1 MGPFRLHFYS
11 GQIQEISRPCAS
23 SSPADVA
30 FSGGGWR
37 SGCWSRVLGSGPID
51 ELVLFDNAAPA
62 LPLPEDKR
70 LRLVTGDIADRD
82 TVNRLIAPGTD
93 AVFHLA
99 AIVSGEA
106 EANTD
111 LGYRVNLDG
120 TRAVLDACR
129 ALGTRPRLV
138 FASSLAVYGGALP
151 PAVGDD
157 TALTPQTSYGT
168 QKALGELLVN
178 DYSRKGFVDGRAL
191 RLPTVVVRPGRPN
204 RAASTFASSM
214 IREPLAGQDAVCP
227 VAPDTVMAL
236 ASPRRIVEGLVHR
249 SACRARPSAP
259 AGRCS
264 CRASR
269 SRSARWRRRC
279 AAPAAR
285 GALCPDPLAARPADP
300 GNRLG
305 LAARLATPRAEALGF
320 GRDRGIDAVIAAFIE
335 DDLPAQK
342 QLAG

>member
-1 MGPFRLHFYS
+1 MRIVITGGCGFLGRRVAIRLL
-11 GQIQEISRPCAS
+11 ER
-23 SSPADVA
+23 
-30 FSGGGWR
+30 
-37 SGCWSRVLGSGPID
+37 GSGIGSVD
-51 ELVLFDNAAPA
+51 ELVLFDNTAPA

-82 TVNRLIAPGTD
+82 TVTRLIAPGTD

-106 EANTD
+106 EANTE

-129 ALGTRPRLV
+129 APGTAPILI
-138 FASSLAVYGGALP
+138 FASSLAVYGGDLP

-168 QKALGELLVN
+168 QKAIGELLVN

-227 VAPDTVMAL
+227 VTPETVMAL
-236 ASPRRIVEGLVHR
+236 ASPRRIVEGLVH
-249 SACRARPSAP
+249 ALDLPGEAF
-259 AGRCS
+259 G
-264 CRASR
+264 ASR
-269 SRSARWRRRC
+269 SLQLPGFSVAVGEMATALRRAGGEAAYARIRWQ
-279 AAPAAR
+279 
-285 GALCPDPLAARPADP
+285 PDPQIQRIVSGWPQALQ
-300 GNRLG
+300 
-305 LAARLATPRAEALGF
+305 TPRADQLGF
-320 GRDRGIDAVIAAFIE
+320 ARDRDIDEVIAAFIE
-335 DDLPAQK
+335 DDLPTQK
-342 QLAG
+342 RLVG